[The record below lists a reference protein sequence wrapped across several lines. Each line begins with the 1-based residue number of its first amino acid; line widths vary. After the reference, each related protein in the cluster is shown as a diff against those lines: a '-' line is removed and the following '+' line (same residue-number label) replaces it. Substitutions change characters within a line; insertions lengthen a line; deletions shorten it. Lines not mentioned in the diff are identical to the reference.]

1 MLSTCLIS
9 FFMSALTSSST
20 GQVPVKCKIKQ
31 PANRPSFP
39 NNSSPISPMWF
50 FLFYCNV
57 YWRAYRN
64 GLLRRLTPLL
74 STCRL
79 TELSVALPSPST
91 STHSVNCLPI
101 VIVCLSQSQ
110 WVGGLPRLPFCDWPQ
125 WTATHAAIFIY
136 FLSCPSSSVTGWLF
150 DCYLIP

>member
-1 MLSTCLIS
+1 M
-9 FFMSALTSSST
+9 ALECCRPASSPSLCPHWPSSS
-20 GQVPVKCKIKQ
+20 QVQDKTTSKS
-31 PANRPSFP
+31 SFVP
-39 NNSSPISPMWF
+39 EQLLSISPMWF

-79 TELSVALPSPST
+79 TELSVALPSPT
-91 STHSVNCLPI
+91 TTTHSVTCLPI

-150 DCYLIP
+150 DCHLIP